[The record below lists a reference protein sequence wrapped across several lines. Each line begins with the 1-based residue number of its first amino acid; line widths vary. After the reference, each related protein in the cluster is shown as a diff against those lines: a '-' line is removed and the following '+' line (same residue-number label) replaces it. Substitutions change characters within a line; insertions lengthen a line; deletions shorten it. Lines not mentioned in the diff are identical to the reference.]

1 MPFVLLVIAIAFFTT
16 AAVFIVSIRNE
27 NTEATFTT
35 MAPNTSTTSENATA
49 SASTTQRGNILQQ
62 CGESHWVDDH
72 SVSGAVRFSSCV
84 LQSTFG
90 TWWTVVLQ
98 LYNVFV
104 GLWVVNFV
112 HGLGQM
118 VLAGAFS
125 VYFWAGGESARL
137 PALPLGSALFY
148 SLFFHGGSIA
158 FGSLLIALVQLVR
171 IVLAYVEHKL
181 QGANNKVSVLALY

>member
-1 MPFVLLVIAIAFFTT
+1 MIVAIAFFTT
-16 AAVFIVSIRNE
+16 AAVFIASIRNE
-27 NTEATFTT
+27 NTEGTFTT
-35 MAPNTSTTSENATA
+35 MAPNTSTTSANWTA
-49 SASTTQRGNILQQ
+49 SASTTQRGNILQT
-62 CGESHWVDDH
+62 CGESHWVGDQ
-72 SVSGAVRFSSCV
+72 SVSGAVSFSSCV

-98 LYNVFV
+98 LYNALV

-125 VYFWAGGESARL
+125 AYFWAGGESARL

-171 IVLAYVEHKL
+171 LVLAYVKHKL
-181 QGANNKVSVLALY
+181 HGSNNKVSTAALE